1 VRHQAGVPLRDARR
15 ACRFLSVTFLAAT
28 SAVAQQREFIAAA
41 AEPAELEL
49 SLDVSKS
56 ELLVAEPLLAIATLK
71 GTRPVLGQ
79 GSQVVVLVDTGAG
92 FGLFKPPSFGVT
104 CGEGPTARVPPPE
117 GQRIELFLS
126 HNAVSGHW
134 VFPSP
139 GRHRLVAEYREPG
152 LAPVRSSI
160 VTVEVQAPTGDEAAA
175 FSDIARLGRLALVVD
190 WNTLPP
196 TPPRPDLLAIARR
209 HPASVYL
216 QHVRLLALKDRIWG
230 FSWRGQDPD
239 GPDVAAGSDRRAIEA
254 FARPRVVRLLPDLHE
269 LVGTAGQFEPE
280 ALDLLAGVQ
289 EDAGDVDG
297 ARATHQRIVRDYPN
311 RYVTQ
316 HAREAVEEDDE

>member
-1 VRHQAGVPLRDARR
+1 MI
-15 ACRFLSVTFLAAT
+15 FLAAT
-28 SAVAQQREFIAAA
+28 AAVAQQPALIPAAA
-41 AEPAELEL
+41 QPAELEL

-79 GSQVVVLVDTGAG
+79 GSQVGVLVDTGAG
-92 FGLFKPPSFGVT
+92 FVPFKPPSFGVS
-104 CGEGPTARVPPPE
+104 CGEGATAQVPPPE
-117 GQRIELFLS
+117 GRLIEFFLA
-126 HNAVSGHW
+126 HNAATGDW

-139 GRHRLVAEYREPG
+139 GRYRLVAEYREPG
-152 LAPVRSSI
+152 LAAVRSSI
-160 VTVEVQAPTGDEAAA
+160 VTVKVQAPTGDEAAV
-175 FSDIARLGRLALVVD
+175 FSDIARLGRLALEVD

-196 TPPRPDLLAIARR
+196 SAPRPDLLAIALRY
-209 HPASVYL
+209 PASVYL

-239 GPDVAAGSDRRAIEA
+239 GPDVAAGSDRKAIAA

-297 ARATHQRIVRDYPN
+297 ARATYERIVRDYPN

-316 HAREAVEEDDE
+316 QAREALEEDDE